1 MKNELQELRR
11 SAVVSTFG
19 PGSVVDFRAGGG
31 AVSGI
36 AAGLEEWDRSFPP
49 AGLAH
54 PQVIR
59 ETRLQKKLGVKGF
72 RTPPVTLERGKDDDP
87 DTRRLV
93 AVRFPR
99 WLQCPSCDVIKPE
112 RRWKNDPGK
121 AYRYCPTCTEK
132 ANGDSK
138 VFVIPVRFV
147 MACKHGHVD
156 EFPWDWWVGHKP
168 ECSVAKRENSDRHPG
183 LVLRSERPGLAG
195 LILSCAKCGARRSMD
210 GVFSKKTWERGP
222 KCRGHRPWLA
232 DGDESCGKEQY
243 AVQRGASNLYFA
255 VTESALSIPP
265 WSDTLQEDLGDLWSD
280 LTDLDDLSTLED
292 YIHHGLTNPFVRS
305 KLESILK
312 EREMSPGQLA
322 EAIRAR
328 LTSYGQL
335 RTDDLRPAEY
345 RQFVTEPGRS
355 RTLDIDF
362 ETRREAVAAEIAPWI
377 SRVVRAVRLREVRA
391 IKGFTRINPPGDPD
405 SPEVARLSKEPLEWL
420 PAIEVRGE
428 GIFLALNEERLSSW
442 ETRPDVVARV
452 SECEARHQADWKERY
467 GEDAKPPQ
475 AITPR
480 YMLCHTLAHALM
492 RQLTLECGYSSASL
506 QERIYAGAGEEQM
519 AGLLIY
525 TATPDSDGTL
535 GGLERQ
541 GKAGRIAGIL
551 QRAIDAIEWCSSDPL
566 CITDM
571 MGAEKSYSH
580 SVCHACC
587 LAPETSCEA
596 FNSFLDRALL
606 TGDGTGSGLGYFEEI
621 LRRS

>member
-1 MKNELQELRR
+1 MIRMKNELQELRR

-36 AAGLEEWDRSFPP
+36 AAGLEEWDRSFSP

-72 RTPPVTLERGKDDDP
+72 RTPPVTLERGRDDNP

-93 AVRFPR
+93 AVRFPK

-132 ANGDSK
+132 AHGGSK

-168 ECSVAKRENSDRHPG
+168 ECSAAKRENTDRHPG
-183 LVLRSERPGLAG
+183 LILRSERPGLSG
-195 LILSCAKCGARRSMD
+195 LILSCPKCGARRSMD

-232 DGDESCGKEQY
+232 DGDENCGKEQY

-265 WSDTLQEDLGDLWSD
+265 WSDRLQEVLGDWWSF
-280 LTDLDDLSTLED
+280 LTSLDDLS
-292 YIHHGLTNPFVRS
+292 
-305 KLESILK
+305 KLEEYIDFLAKGDLESVLK
-312 EREMSPGQLA
+312 ELQMSPAELA
-322 EAIRAR
+322 GAIRVR

-362 ETRREAVAAEIAPWI
+362 ETRREAVTAEIAPWI

-405 SPEVARLSKEPLEWL
+405 SPEVARLSKEPLDWL

-428 GIFLALNEERLSSW
+428 GIFLALNEERLSNW

-452 SECEARHQADWKERY
+452 VECEMRHQADWKERY
-467 GEDAKPPQ
+467 GEDAKLPE

-506 QERIYAGAGEEQM
+506 QERIYAGTGEEPM

-541 GKAGRIAGIL
+541 GKSKRIADIL
-551 QRAIDAIEWCSSDPL
+551 ERAIVAIEWCSSDPL

-571 MGAEKSYSH
+571 MGAIDSYSH

-606 TGDGTGSGLGYFEEI
+606 TGDGTGSGLGYFEDM
-621 LRRS
+621 LRRN

>member
-19 PGSVVDFRAGGG
+19 PGSVVDFRADGG

-54 PQVIR
+54 PQVVR

-72 RTPPVTLERGKDDDP
+72 RTPPVTLERRKDDDP

-93 AVRFPR
+93 AVRFPK
-99 WLQCPSCDVIKPE
+99 WLQCPSCDVIRPE

-121 AYRYCPTCTEK
+121 AYRYCAGCTEK
-132 ANGDSK
+132 SNGGNK

-147 MACKHGHVD
+147 MACQHGHVD

-168 ECSVAKRENSDRHPG
+168 ECPIRRRDNPERHPG
-183 LVLRSERPGLAG
+183 LILRSEKPGLAG
-195 LILSCAKCGARRSMD
+195 LILSCPKCSARRSMD

-232 DGDESCGKEQY
+232 EASEKCDKPQY
-243 AVQRGASNLYFA
+243 DVQRGASNLYFA

-265 WSDTLQEDLGDLWSD
+265 WSDRLQEVLGDWWSS
-280 LTDLDDLSTLED
+280 LINLDD
-292 YIHHGLTNPFVRS
+292 HS
-305 KLESILK
+305 KLEEYIEFLAK
-312 EREMSPGQLA
+312 GDLEAVLRELDMTPAELA
-322 EAIRAR
+322 DAIRVR

-335 RTDDLRPAEY
+335 QTDDLRPAEY
-345 RQFVTEPGRS
+345 RQFLHEPGRS
-355 RTLDIDF
+355 RTPDIDF
-362 ETRREAVAAEIAPWI
+362 ETRRESVSSAIAPWV

-391 IKGFTRINPPGDPD
+391 IRGFTRINPPGDPD
-405 SPEVARLSKEPLEWL
+405 SPEVARLSKEPLDWL

-428 GIFLALNEERLSSW
+428 GIFLALNEERLSAW
-442 ETRPDVVARV
+442 ENREDVIARV
-452 SECEARHQADWKERY
+452 SECEDRHQADWIDRY
-467 GEDAKPPQ
+467 GEDAVSPRP
-475 AITPR
+475 ITPR
-480 YMLCHTLAHALM
+480 YMLCHTLSHVLM

-506 QERIYAGAGEEQM
+506 QERIYAGVGEEPM

-525 TATPDSDGTL
+525 TATPDADGTL

-541 GKAGRIAGIL
+541 GRAGRIEGIL
-551 QRAIDAIEWCSSDPL
+551 QRAIEAIEWCSSDPL

-571 MGAEKSYSH
+571 MGAIDSYSH

-606 TGDGTGSGLGYFEEI
+606 TGDGSRSGLGFFEDM
-621 LRRS
+621 LRRD

>member
-1 MKNELQELRR
+1 
-11 SAVVSTFG
+11 
-19 PGSVVDFRAGGG
+19 
-31 AVSGI
+31 
-36 AAGLEEWDRSFPP
+36 
-49 AGLAH
+49 
-54 PQVIR
+54 
-59 ETRLQKKLGVKGF
+59 
-72 RTPPVTLERGKDDDP
+72 
-87 DTRRLV
+87 
-93 AVRFPR
+93 
-99 WLQCPSCDVIKPE
+99 DVIKPE
-112 RRWKNDPGK
+112 RRWKNDPGH

-132 ANGDSK
+132 AHGDSK

-168 ECSVAKRENSDRHPG
+168 ECRVAQRDNVDRHPG
-183 LVLRSERPGLAG
+183 LMLQSESPGLAG
-195 LILSCAKCGARRSMD
+195 LILSCPKCGARRSMD
-210 GVFSKKTWERGP
+210 GVFSKKTWEYGP
-222 KCRGHRPWLA
+222 KCRGYRPWLA
-232 DGDESCGKEQY
+232 DGDEVCGKEQN

-265 WSDTLQEDLGDLWSD
+265 WSDRLQEVLGDWWSS
-280 LTDLDDLSTLED
+280 LTNLDDLSRLED
-292 YIHHGLTNPFVRS
+292 YIGFLA
-305 KLESILK
+305 KGDLENILK
-312 EREMSPGQLA
+312 DLEMSPADLA
-322 EAIRAR
+322 EAIRNR
-328 LTSYGQL
+328 LASYGQL

-355 RTLDIDF
+355 RTPDIDF
-362 ETRREAVAAEIAPWI
+362 ETRREIVSPEIAPWI
-377 SRVVRAVRLREVRA
+377 FRVVRAVRLREVRA

-420 PAIEVRGE
+420 PAIDVRGE
-428 GIFLALNEERLSSW
+428 GIFLALNEERLSIW
-442 ETRPDVVARV
+442 ENRPDVIARA
-452 SECEARHQADWKERY
+452 SECEIRHQADWKERY
-467 GEDAKPPQ
+467 GDDTKPLQ

-506 QERIYAGAGEEQM
+506 QERIYAGSGDEQM

-535 GGLERQ
+535 GGLQRQ
-541 GKAGRIAGIL
+541 GKTGRIEGIL

-571 MGAEKSYSH
+571 MAAINSYSH

-606 TGDGTGSGLGYFEEI
+606 IGDGTGSGLGYFEDM
-621 LRRS
+621 LRRD

>member
-1 MKNELQELRR
+1 MKNDLQDLRR

-59 ETRLQKKLGVKGF
+59 EARLQKKLGVKGF
-72 RTPPVTLERGKDDDP
+72 RTPPVTLERRKDDDP
-87 DTRRLV
+87 DNRRLV
-93 AVRFPR
+93 AVRFPK
-99 WLQCPSCDVIKPE
+99 WLQCPGCDAIKPE
-112 RRWKNDPGK
+112 RRWKNDPGH
-121 AYRYCPTCTEK
+121 AYRYCPTCTEN
-132 ANGDSK
+132 APGNSK

-168 ECSVAKRENSDRHPG
+168 ECRVGQRENVERHSG
-183 LVLRSERPGLAG
+183 LMLQSESPGLAG
-195 LILSCAKCGARRSMD
+195 LILSCPKCGARRSMD
-210 GVFSKKTWERGP
+210 GVFSKKTWEHGP
-222 KCRGHRPWLA
+222 KCRGYRPWLA
-232 DGDESCGKEQY
+232 DGDEVCGKEQN

-265 WSDTLQEDLGDLWSD
+265 WSDRLQEALGDWWSS
-280 LTDLDDLSTLED
+280 LTNLDDLSKLED
-292 YIHHGLTNPFVRS
+292 YITFLAKGD
-305 KLESILK
+305 LENILK
-312 EREMSPGQLA
+312 DLEMSPADLA
-322 EAIRAR
+322 EAIRNR
-328 LTSYGQL
+328 LASYGQL

-355 RTLDIDF
+355 RIPDIDF
-362 ETRREAVAAEIAPWI
+362 ETRREVVSPEIASWI
-377 SRVVRAVRLREVRA
+377 FRVVRAVRLREVRA

-405 SPEVARLSKEPLEWL
+405 SPEVARLSKAPLEWL
-420 PAIEVRGE
+420 PAIDVRGE
-428 GIFLALNEERLSSW
+428 GIFLALNEERLSIW
-442 ETRPDVVARV
+442 ENRADVIARA
-452 SECEARHQADWKERY
+452 SECEIRHQADWKERY
-467 GEDAKPPQ
+467 GDNTEPLQ

-506 QERIYAGAGEEQM
+506 QERIYAGSGDEQM

-535 GGLERQ
+535 GGLQRQ
-541 GKAGRIAGIL
+541 GKTGRIEGIL
-551 QRAIDAIEWCSSDPL
+551 QRAIEAIEWCSSDPL

-571 MGAEKSYSH
+571 MAAINSYSH

-596 FNSFLDRALL
+596 FNCFLDRALL
-606 TGDGTGSGLGYFEEI
+606 TGDGTGSGLGYFEDM
-621 LRRS
+621 LRRD

>member
-1 MKNELQELRR
+1 MKNDLQDLRR

-31 AVSGI
+31 VVSGI

-49 AGLAH
+49 AGLTH

-72 RTPPVTLERGKDDDP
+72 RTPPVTLERGKGDDADP
-87 DTRRLV
+87 RRLV

-99 WLQCPSCDVIKPE
+99 WLQCPGCDVIKPE
-112 RRWKNDPGK
+112 RRWKSDSGK
-121 AYRYCPTCTEK
+121 AYRYCPLCTEK
-132 ANGDSK
+132 SNGGNK

-168 ECSVAKRENSDRHPG
+168 DCSISRRDNPDRHPG
-183 LVLRSERPGLAG
+183 LVLRSEKPGLAG
-195 LILSCAKCGARRSMD
+195 LILSCKKCGARRSMD

-222 KCRGHRPWLA
+222 KCRGRRPWLA
-232 DGDESCGKEQY
+232 DGDEECGQEQN
-243 AVQRGASNLYFA
+243 AVQRGASNLFFA

-265 WSDTLQEDLGDLWSD
+265 WSDQVQEVLGDWWGSLVN
-280 LTDLDDLSTLED
+280 LDDPTKLED
-292 YIHHGLTNPFVRS
+292 YIDFLAKGD
-305 KLESILK
+305 LESVL
-312 EREMSPGQLA
+312 RELDMSPAELA
-322 EAIRAR
+322 EVIRTR
-328 LTSYGQL
+328 LASYGQV

-345 RQFVTEPGRS
+345 RQFVSEPGRS
-355 RTLDIDF
+355 RAHDIDF
-362 ETRREAVAAEIAPWI
+362 ETRRVAVAPEIAPWV
-377 SRVVRAVRLREVRA
+377 SRIVRAVRLREVRA
-391 IKGFTRINPPGDPD
+391 IRGFTRINPPGDPD
-405 SPEVARLSKEPLEWL
+405 SPEVAVLSKEPLDWL

-428 GIFLALNEERLSSW
+428 GIFLALNEERLSLW
-442 ETRPDVVARV
+442 ESRPDVEQRVAQ
-452 SECEARHQADWKERY
+452 CEIQHQADWKNRY
-467 GEDAKPPQ
+467 GDDAKSPEP
-475 AITPR
+475 ITAR

-506 QERIYAGAGEEQM
+506 QERIYAGAGDDTM

-541 GKAGRIAGIL
+541 GKAGRIEGIL
-551 QRAIDAIEWCSSDPL
+551 QRAIEAIEWCSSDPI

-571 MGAEKSYSH
+571 MGAISSYSH

-596 FNSFLDRALL
+596 FNSFLDRGLL
-606 TGDGTGSGLGYFEEI
+606 TGDGSGSGLGFFEDM
-621 LRRS
+621 LRRP

>member
-31 AVSGI
+31 AVSGV

-54 PQVIR
+54 PQVVR

-72 RTPPVTLERGKDDDP
+72 RTPPVTLERGPDDDP

-93 AVRFPR
+93 AVRFPK
-99 WLQCPSCDVIKPE
+99 WLQCPGCDVIKPE
-112 RRWKNDPGK
+112 RRWMNDPGK
-121 AYRYCPTCTEK
+121 AYRYCSACSEK
-132 ANGDSK
+132 AHGDSK

-147 MACKHGHVD
+147 MACNHGHLD

-168 ECSVAKRENSDRHPG
+168 GCAVAKRENTDRHPG
-183 LVLRSERPGLAG
+183 LVLRAERPGLAG
-195 LILSCAKCGARRSMD
+195 LILSCAKCGAHRSMD
-210 GVFSKKTWERGP
+210 NVFSKKTWERAP

-232 DGDESCGKEQY
+232 NGDEDCGKEQY

-265 WSDTLQEDLGDLWSD
+265 WSDRLQEVLGDWWSS
-280 LTDLDDLSTLED
+280 LTNLDDLSELEG
-292 YIHHGLTNPFVRS
+292 YITFLAKGD
-305 KLESILK
+305 LESVLK
-312 EREMSPGQLA
+312 ELEMSPAQLA
-322 EAIRAR
+322 ESIRAR

-335 RTDDLRPAEY
+335 NTDDLRPAEY

-355 RTLDIDF
+355 LTPDIDF
-362 ETRREAVAAEIAPWI
+362 ETRREAVAGKIAPWI

-405 SPEVARLSKEPLEWL
+405 SPEVARLSKQPLEWL

-428 GIFLALNEERLSSW
+428 GIFIALNEKRLSEW
-442 ETRPDVVARV
+442 ESRPDVIKRVAA
-452 SECEARHQADWKERY
+452 CESRHQADWKMRY
-467 GEDAKPPQ
+467 GDEGGLPAPV
-475 AITPR
+475 TPR
-480 YMLCHTLAHALM
+480 YMLCHTLAHTLM

-506 QERIYAGAGEEQM
+506 QERIYAGAEDQEM

-525 TATPDSDGTL
+525 TAMPDSDGTL

-541 GKAGRIAGIL
+541 GKAGRIVGIL
-551 QRAIDAIEWCSSDPL
+551 QRAIDSIEWCSSDPL
-566 CITDM
+566 CISDL
-571 MGAEKSYSH
+571 MGAEKNFSH

-587 LAPETSCEA
+587 LAPETSCEN
-596 FNSFLDRALL
+596 FNSFLDRGLL
-606 TGDGTGSGLGYFEEI
+606 VGDGTSTGLGYFEDL
-621 LRRS
+621 LRRN

>member
-1 MKNELQELRR
+1 MKNDLQELRR

-54 PQVIR
+54 PQVVR

-72 RTPPVTLERGKDDDP
+72 RTPPVTLDRGKKDDQ

-93 AVRFPR
+93 AVRFPK

-112 RRWKNDPGK
+112 RRWKSDPGK
-121 AYRYCPTCTEK
+121 AYRYCATCTEK
-132 ANGDSK
+132 SHGDTK
-138 VFVIPVRFV
+138 VFVVPVRFV

-156 EFPWDWWVGHKP
+156 EFPWDWWVGHKSDCP
-168 ECSVAKRENSDRHPG
+168 ILTRNGPDRHPG
-183 LVLRSERPGLAG
+183 LVLKSEKPGLAG
-195 LILSCAKCGARRSMD
+195 LLLSCPKCGARRSMD
-210 GVFSKKTWERGP
+210 GVFSKKTWEHGP

-232 DGDESCGKEQY
+232 DGHEGCGREQY
-243 AVQRGASNLYFA
+243 AVQRGASNLYFP

-265 WSDTLQEDLGDLWSD
+265 WSDRLQDVLGSWWSS
-280 LTDLDDLSTLED
+280 LVNLDDLSRLED
-292 YIHHGLTNPFVRS
+292 YIDLLAKGD
-305 KLESILK
+305 LEMVLK
-312 EREMSPGQLA
+312 ELKMSPAELA
-322 EAIRAR
+322 EAIRVR
-328 LTSYGQL
+328 LKTYNRL

-345 RQFVTEPGRS
+345 RQFVTELGHSPIP
-355 RTLDIDF
+355 DIDF
-362 ETRREAVAAEIAPWI
+362 ETRREVVSAEISPWI

-391 IKGFTRINPPGDPD
+391 IRGFTRINPPGDPE
-405 SPEVARLSKEPLEWL
+405 SPEVAKLSKEPLEWL

-428 GIFLALNEERLSSW
+428 GIFLALNEERLAEW
-442 ETRPDVVARV
+442 ERQPHVITRV
-452 SECEARHQADWKERY
+452 SQCALRYQADWKERY
-467 GEDAKPPQ
+467 GDDAEPPRP
-475 AITPR
+475 ITPR
-480 YMLCHTLAHALM
+480 YMLCHTLAHAIM

-506 QERIYAGAGEEQM
+506 QERIYAGTDDNLM

-525 TATPDSDGTL
+525 TATSDADGTL

-541 GKAGRIAGIL
+541 GKAGRIEGLL
-551 QRAIDAIEWCSSDPL
+551 QRAVEAIEWCSSDPL

-571 MGAEKSYSH
+571 MGAINNYSH

-587 LAPETSCEA
+587 LAPETACEA
-596 FNSFLDRALL
+596 FNCFLDRAFL
-606 TGDGTGSGLGYFEEI
+606 TGDGSGSGLGFFEDM
-621 LRRS
+621 LRRT

>member
-1 MKNELQELRR
+1 MKNDLQELRR

-19 PGSVVDFRAGGG
+19 PGSVVDFRSGGG

-36 AAGLEEWDRSFPP
+36 AAGLEEWDQSFPP

-72 RTPPVTLERGKDDDP
+72 RTPPVILERGKDDDP
-87 DTRRLV
+87 DLRRLV
-93 AVRFPR
+93 AVRFPK
-99 WLQCPSCDVIKPE
+99 WLQCPNCDVIKPE
-112 RRWKNDPGK
+112 RRWKNDPGE
-121 AYRYCPTCTEK
+121 AYRYCPKCTE
-132 ANGDSK
+132 ASHGDSK

-147 MACKHGHVD
+147 MACKNGHID

-168 ECSVAKRENSDRHPG
+168 GCKTAKRENSDRHRG
-183 LVLRSERPGLAG
+183 LRLRSESPGLAG
-195 LILSCAKCGARRSMD
+195 LILSCPECGARRSMD
-210 GVFSKKTWERGP
+210 GVFSKKTWEHGP
-222 KCRGHRPWLA
+222 KCRGLRPWLA
-232 DGDESCGKEQY
+232 NGNENCGNEQY
-243 AVQRGASNLYFA
+243 AVQRGASNLYFP

-265 WSDTLQEDLGDLWSD
+265 WSDRLQEVLGDWWSS
-280 LTDLDDLSTLED
+280 LTNLDDHSKLEE
-292 YIHHGLTNPFVRS
+292 YIELLAKGD
-305 KLESILK
+305 LESILR
-312 EREMSPGQLA
+312 ELEMSPAELA

-328 LTSYGQL
+328 LTSFGQL

-355 RTLDIDF
+355 RTPDIDF
-362 ETRREAVAAEIAPWI
+362 ETRREAVPSEISPWI

-405 SPEVARLSKEPLEWL
+405 SSEVARLSKEALEWL

-428 GIFLALNEERLSSW
+428 GVFLALNEEKLAKW
-442 ETRPDVVARV
+442 ERRDDVINRV
-452 SECEARHQADWKERY
+452 SECEDRHLADWRERY
-467 GEDAKPPQ
+467 GDDAAPQ
-475 AITPR
+475 QQITPR
-480 YMLCHTLAHALM
+480 YMLCHTLSHALM

-506 QERIYAGAGEEQM
+506 QERIYAGCEEEQM
-519 AGLLIY
+519 AGLLVY
-525 TATPDSDGTL
+525 TATPDADGTL

-541 GKAGRIAGIL
+541 GKAGRIEGIL
-551 QRAIDAIEWCSSDPL
+551 QRSLEAIEWCSSDPL

-571 MGAEKSYSH
+571 MGALNSYSH

-587 LAPETSCEA
+587 LVPETSCEA

-606 TGDGTGSGLGYFEEI
+606 TGDGSGSGLGFFEDM